1 MVEAFVKDNPTA
13 LPVLPSSNVEVVQGI
28 QSTTKSI
35 SKGKQTVHVHDDSFE
50 GSDVSP
56 LIRKR
61 NIDPRTTSSQSRAS
75 QSLLDRPTLERR
87 PLQRRI
93 GMWK

>member
-1 MVEAFVKDNPTA
+1 MAIS
-13 LPVLPSSNVEVVQGI
+13 VLPPSNVEAVQGI
-28 QSTTKSI
+28 QSTTKSVR
-35 SKGKQTVHVHDDSFE
+35 KGKQTVHVQDDSFE

-75 QSLLDRPTLERR
+75 QSLLDRPTSER
-87 PLQRRI
+87 
-93 GMWK
+93 

>member
-1 MVEAFVKDNPTA
+1 MFWLVEAFVKDNPTA
-13 LPVLPSSNVEVVQGI
+13 LSVLPPSNVEAQGI

-61 NIDPRTTSSQSRAS
+61 NLDPRTTSSQSRAS
-75 QSLLDRPTLERR
+75 QSLLDRPTSER
-87 PLQRRI
+87 
-93 GMWK
+93 